1 MGKPDLP
8 VVTSSTELCDFIEP
22 ESWIL
27 LKVLGISN
35 DEVESWIKG
44 EAGESIHVLKTL
56 VQNIQCNNNCSERN
70 IRLIKGFV
78 SGYKS

>member
-44 EAGESIHVLKTL
+44 EAGESIHVLKH
-56 VQNIQCNNNCSERN
+56 
-70 IRLIKGFV
+70 
-78 SGYKS
+78 